1 VLVRILI
8 VAIVVIFLVLWVRA
22 LMDLTRR
29 HDLSTSAKAGWAI
42 IMLLL
47 PFVGLLVYT
56 MMRPAD
62 SQIQQRARR

>member
-1 VLVRILI
+1 MRILI
-8 VAIVVIFLVLWVRA
+8 IAIVVLFLALWVRA
-22 LMDLTRR
+22 LIDLTRR
-29 HDLSTSAKAGWAI
+29 SDLSTSAKAGWAI

-62 SQIQQRARR
+62 ATARRS

>member
-8 VAIVVIFLVLWVRA
+8 VVIVVLFLVLWVRA

-62 SQIQQRARR
+62 SQISQRARR